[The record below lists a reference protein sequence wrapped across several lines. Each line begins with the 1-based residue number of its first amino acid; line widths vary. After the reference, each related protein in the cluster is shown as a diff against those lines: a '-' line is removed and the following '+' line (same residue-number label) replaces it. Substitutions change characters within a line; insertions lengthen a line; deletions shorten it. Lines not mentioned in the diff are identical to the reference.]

1 MKQLWNDFVSFMRL
15 EAAKAGFAYQSESSQ
30 QTSSNSASLLLKL
43 SRQMQ
48 FTDELSRA
56 LASTVCHTHIHA
68 RWQYRCGNRSAMSNI
83 WSISALAE
91 QLVCGRLIRKG
102 GTLGTETLIRHQ
114 LCMKIGTLHRSQ
126 GWLCFL
132 FPTLFIQMQDRWTC
146 NSSGNPFF
154 PQTHSIF

>member
-1 MKQLWNDFVSFMRL
+1 MTLCLLCDWKQQKQDLPIKVNQVSRPHL
-15 EAAKAGFAYQSESSQ
+15 I
-30 QTSSNSASLLLKL
+30 LLHCFWSL

-126 GWLCFL
+126 GWLCFS
-132 FPTLFIQMQDRWTC
+132 FPTLFIQMQDRWMC